1 MGGTCWEQCLETW
14 SVRSDSILSPVRKAG
29 LKLLKAPAALKFSMA
44 EVTDGPG
51 SGSGSAITNFVIL
64 CLSFLICKM
73 QMIMIPAW

>member
-1 MGGTCWEQCLETW
+1 M
-14 SVRSDSILSPVRKAG
+14 
-29 LKLLKAPAALKFSMA
+29 APAALKFSMA

-51 SGSGSAITNFVIL
+51 LGSSSAITNFVIL